1 MTHSHHHGHHHHHH
15 GHGDHDH
22 DHDHAGQ
29 GGRSPLARYGRF
41 GVAFLIVAAAVVAA
55 CVVLVAPGQAVVV
68 TQFGNPVNVVTEP
81 GLAWKL
87 PLPLENTIDVD
98 LRLRTTSSGLQDVG
112 TRDGLRILIQAY
124 VAWQVPAEPER
135 IRQFLRAVRNQPDVA
150 AQQLRSFIGSSLE
163 ITAASF
169 DLANLVN
176 TDPAKVQLAELEQRL
191 RERIDEQA
199 LKVYGVTI
207 RQVGIERLTLP
218 TETLNATVARMR
230 AERETVAAERQAEG
244 QRAAAE
250 IASNAD
256 RDARVIRAK
265 AKAEAANIDA
275 KSRLEAADI
284 YGQAYNSAPD
294 LYMLL
299 RSLDTLDTV
308 VGAKT
313 RLILRTDAA
322 PFRVLVEG
330 PPKPSAAGT
339 PPAPKP
345 GAAETPAPAAN
356 TEHPETHGAS
366 Q

>member
-1 MTHSHHHGHHHHHH
+1 MTFGHHHHGHHHHDHPAH
-15 GHGDHDH
+15 EVGHKGL
-22 DHDHAGQ
+22 
-29 GGRSPLARYGRF
+29 LARYGRF
-41 GVAFLIVAAAVVAA
+41 LVAFLIVAAAVMSA
-55 CVVLVAPGQAVVV
+55 CLVLVAPGQAIVV
-68 TQFGNPVNVVTEP
+68 TRFGDPVNVLTAP
-81 GLAWKL
+81 GLAWKM
-87 PLPLENTIDVD
+87 PAPVESTIDVD

-112 TRDGLRILIQAY
+112 TRDGLRVLIQAY

-150 AQQLRSFIGSSLE
+150 AQQLRSFVGSSLE

-176 TDPAKVQLAELEQRL
+176 TDPAKVQLSELESRL
-191 RERIDEQA
+191 RERLDEQA
-199 LKVYGVTI
+199 LKVYGLTI

-256 RDARVIRAK
+256 RDARVLRAK
-265 AKAEAANIDA
+265 AKAEAAGIDA

-284 YGQAYNSAPD
+284 YGKAYSSAPD

-308 VGAKT
+308 VGANT

-330 PPKPSAAGT
+330 PANPAAAA
-339 PPAPKP
+339 PA
-345 GAAETPAPAAN
+345 AAPAAPAPATA
-356 TEHPETHGAS
+356 PEAAAAPGPAHAHVEGEP

>member
-1 MTHSHHHGHHHHHH
+1 MTHVHHHGHHHHH
-15 GHGDHDH
+15 GHDH
-22 DHDHAGQ
+22 DHDHADS
-29 GGRSPLARYGRF
+29 GGKGPLARYGRF
-41 GVAFLIVAAAVVAA
+41 AVAFLIVAAAVISA
-55 CVVLVAPGQAVVV
+55 CVVLVAPGQAIVV
-68 TQFGNPVNVVTEP
+68 TRFGNPVNVLTEP
-81 GLAWKL
+81 GLAWKM
-87 PLPLENTIDVD
+87 PLPFENTIDVD
-98 LRLRTTSSGLQDVG
+98 TRLRTTSSGLQDVG
-112 TRDGLRILIQAY
+112 TRDGLRILVQAY
-124 VAWQVPAEPER
+124 VAWQVPPEPDR

-163 ITAASF
+163 IAAASF

-176 TDPAKVQLAELEQRL
+176 TDPSKVQLAQLEQRL

-256 RDARVIRAK
+256 RDARVVRAK
-265 AKAEAANIDA
+265 AKAEAASVDA

-308 VGAKT
+308 VGANT

-330 PPKPSAAGT
+330 PPKPGAPATPAAPGSAPAASAP
-339 PPAPKP
+339 PPAPAHSP
-345 GAAETPAPAAN
+345 
-356 TEHPETHGAS
+356 EHGES

>member
-1 MTHSHHHGHHHHHH
+1 MTFGHSHHGHHHHDH
-15 GHGDHDH
+15 HDH
-22 DHDHAGQ
+22 PADDVARKG
-29 GGRSPLARYGRF
+29 LFARYGRF
-41 GVAFLIVAAAVVAA
+41 VVAALIVAAAVLSA
-55 CVVLVAPGQAVVV
+55 CLVLVGPGQAIVV
-68 TQFGNPVNVVTEP
+68 TRFGDPVNVLTAP
-81 GLAWKL
+81 GLAWKM
-87 PLPLENTIDVD
+87 PAPVESTIDVD

-112 TRDGLRILIQAY
+112 TRDGLLVLIQAY

-150 AQQLRSFIGSSLE
+150 AQQLRSFVGSSLE

-176 TDPAKVQLAELEQRL
+176 TDPAKVQLSELESRL

-256 RDARVIRAK
+256 RDARVLRAK
-265 AKAEAANIDA
+265 AKAEAAGIDA

-308 VGAKT
+308 VGANT

-322 PFRVLVEG
+322 PFRVLVDG
-330 PPKPSAAGT
+330 PNTA
-339 PPAPKP
+339 
-345 GAAETPAPAAN
+345 GAAATAAAPVPVPTPAPAPP
-356 TEHPETHGAS
+356 HGHDPEEP

>member
-1 MTHSHHHGHHHHHH
+1 MTFGHSHHGHHHH
-15 GHGDHDH
+15 DH
-22 DHDHAGQ
+22 HDHAAGDVARK
-29 GGRSPLARYGRF
+29 GLTARYGRF
-41 GVAFLIVAAAVVAA
+41 VVAALIVAAAVLSA
-55 CVVLVAPGQAVVV
+55 CLVLVGPGQAIVV
-68 TQFGNPVNVVTEP
+68 TRFGNPVNVLTAP
-81 GLAWKL
+81 GLAWKM
-87 PLPLENTIDVD
+87 PAPVESTIDVD

-112 TRDGLRILIQAY
+112 TRDGLRVLIQAY

-150 AQQLRSFIGSSLE
+150 AQQLRSFVGSSLE

-176 TDPAKVQLAELEQRL
+176 TDPAKVQLSELESRL

-230 AERETVAAERQAEG
+230 AERETVASERQAEG

-256 RDARVIRAK
+256 RDARVLRAK
-265 AKAEAANIDA
+265 AKAEASGIDA

-308 VGAKT
+308 VGANT

-322 PFRVLVEG
+322 PFRVLVDG
-330 PPKPSAAGT
+330 PNTA
-339 PPAPKP
+339 
-345 GAAETPAPAAN
+345 GAAATAAAPVPVPTPAPAPP
-356 TEHPETHGAS
+356 HGHDPEEP